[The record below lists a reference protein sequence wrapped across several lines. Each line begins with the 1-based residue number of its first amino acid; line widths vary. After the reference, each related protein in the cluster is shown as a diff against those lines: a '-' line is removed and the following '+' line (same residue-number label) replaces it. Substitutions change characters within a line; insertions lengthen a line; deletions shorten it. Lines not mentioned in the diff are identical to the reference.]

1 MKQRKK
7 HVDLNSMTKKQLIDE
22 IKSLNEE
29 IMNLKNKFQSRNQ
42 NLEANPIP
50 IATQTTLLDE
60 ELTFP
65 CQLCIYNADSEMDL
79 RVHMDYAHDLDDD
92 DLLSKFK
99 CKVCN
104 NICKG
109 KQHLMNHI
117 KVVHGDTLPN
127 CKFYQNDSCKF
138 NEKSCWYVHKK
149 DVVGELKCRYC
160 EQIFYSKSDVM
171 FHQKKDHI
179 DKIPICKNHVHA
191 KCKYKIKC
199 WYTHPAIESN
209 DANMSNNEKGQ

>member
-1 MKQRKK
+1 MDTKFTLKRKYQTSNVEKKVVMKQRKK

-79 RVHMDYAHDLDDD
+79 RVHMPMIWMMMIYTPNSNVNFAII
-92 DLLSKFK
+92 FAR
-99 CKVCN
+99 VN
-104 NICKG
+104 NI
-109 KQHLMNHI
+109 
-117 KVVHGDTLPN
+117 
-127 CKFYQNDSCKF
+127 
-138 NEKSCWYVHKK
+138 
-149 DVVGELKCRYC
+149 
-160 EQIFYSKSDVM
+160 
-171 FHQKKDHI
+171 
-179 DKIPICKNHVHA
+179 
-191 KCKYKIKC
+191 
-199 WYTHPAIESN
+199 
-209 DANMSNNEKGQ
+209 